1 MELFNIIFEV
11 IVNRN
16 YKIILYKND
25 QKEISNIKLN
35 EVNFKLKMMLT
46 FLLNIFNLELIIK
59 I

>member
-25 QKEISNIKLN
+25 QKEINNIKLN
-35 EVNFKLKMMLT
+35 EGNFKLKMVFT
-46 FLLNIFNLELIIK
+46 FLLIR
-59 I
+59 